1 MRQGRGAELTVQV
14 RIPAP
19 LRRFAG
25 DAGVVNLEATD
36 VGEAV
41 RQLEG
46 VRERVLDERGALR
59 RHVNVFVNGESVKFL
74 DGLETT
80 LKDGDEVA
88 IIPAVSGGAAA

>member
-1 MRQGRGAELTVQV
+1 VRESCGGELKVSV

-25 DAGVVNLEATD
+25 DAGVVPLEATD
-36 VGEAV
+36 VGDAV

-46 VRERVLDERGALR
+46 VRERVLDERGELR

-74 DGLETT
+74 DGLATP
-80 LKDGDEVA
+80 LKDGEEVA

>member
-1 MRQGRGAELTVQV
+1 V

-25 DAGVVNLEATD
+25 DAGEVSLDAAT

-41 RQLEG
+41 HQLEG
-46 VRERVLDERGALR
+46 VRERVLDEQGALR

-74 DGLETT
+74 DGLATA
-80 LKDGDEVA
+80 LSDGDEVA
-88 IIPAVSGGAAA
+88 ILPAVSGGAPA